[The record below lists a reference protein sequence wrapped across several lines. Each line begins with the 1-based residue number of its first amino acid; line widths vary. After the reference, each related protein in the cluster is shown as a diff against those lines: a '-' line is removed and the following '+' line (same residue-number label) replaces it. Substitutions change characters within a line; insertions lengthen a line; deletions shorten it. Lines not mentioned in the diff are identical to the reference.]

1 MARECG
7 SRWNDEFCDVDEACG
22 CGEVGFRLGD
32 QNDGDG
38 EGDGPLAAEPGVPKD
53 TPSMAISARLAAA
66 AYMEGMNS
74 SISSFSFIGRKKSEP
89 RSLKVWAYLSASVMA
104 GS

>member
-1 MARECG
+1 M
-7 SRWNDEFCDVDEACG
+7 
-22 CGEVGFRLGD
+22 GFTLGD

-53 TPSMAISARLAAA
+53 TPSIAISARLAAA
-66 AYMEGMNS
+66 AYIEGMNS
-74 SISSFSFIGRKKSEP
+74 STNSVSFIGRKKRDP
-89 RSLKVWAYLSASVMA
+89 RSLKVWAYLSVSVMT